1 MSNKKGRSGKSFK
14 DHYKLYE
21 WESNT
26 AKRLQRHMLKHPE
39 DVTAKN
45 ALARLNAG
53 NKVYNRNR
61 KSTGHICK
69 PHKDLIV
76 FIADS
81 DTRPNIV
88 EQLETIGFKKRG
100 KRNKK
105 PFRQGMARV
114 R

>member
-26 AKRLQRHMLKHPE
+26 SKRLQRHMLKHPE
-39 DVTAKN
+39 DATAKN
-45 ALARLNAG
+45 ALTRLHAG
-53 NKVYNRNR
+53 NKVYTRNR

-76 FIADS
+76 VIADGDS
-81 DTRPNIV
+81 RPTIV
-88 EQLETIGFKKRG
+88 EQLENIGFKKRG

-105 PFRQGMARV
+105 SVRQGMARI
-114 R
+114 